1 MSIQYQ
7 ACESTAQGDFQ
18 TTEHAYRGD
27 VSNGLEI
34 TRNVY
39 PYLALGKG
47 YQPLKSITYGI

>member
-18 TTEHAYRGD
+18 TTEHAYRED

-34 TRNVY
+34 TRNFY

>member
-7 ACESTAQGDFQ
+7 AYESTAQGDFQ

-34 TRNVY
+34 TRNVD
-39 PYLALGKG
+39 PYLAFGEG